1 MDLQPA
7 ALIESFNK
15 APLQASMACLVSDI
29 DMDTVD
35 ITTHS
40 DKNYWESL
48 YFHKKDLKKYLTNSK
63 IPKIHPFPWLNV
75 VPSLKKLCQAVL
87 ARNVL
92 VNLQPTLNKVA
103 QGSSFTILV
112 TNCIQNLKKKKKWKE
127 FFKDPESIFLKKWPI
142 SKRGL
147 YRHVY

>member
-35 ITTHS
+35 ITTPS

-48 YFHKKDLKKYLTNSK
+48 YFHKKDLKK
-63 IPKIHPFPWLNV
+63 
-75 VPSLKKLCQAVL
+75 
-87 ARNVL
+87 
-92 VNLQPTLNKVA
+92 
-103 QGSSFTILV
+103 
-112 TNCIQNLKKKKKWKE
+112 
-127 FFKDPESIFLKKWPI
+127 IFD
-142 SKRGL
+142 
-147 YRHVY
+147 